1 MGNVGGM
8 RQVADTSRK
17 RQSTERAG
25 GDSWDREKSRAIQKV
40 PCGEESGGD
49 AEREKS
55 GGRRKLRPEKAP
67 RKEQEA
73 EAAPARRRSRWR
85 KVVQGH
91 LWGTEVAII
100 VSFAISV
107 LLFLSNFGLCGFVGS
122 FLRSTLLGVFG
133 VMGYLVPFLLFMG
146 TCFYLSNRGNQKA
159 VAKLVA
165 VGEVLLA
172 FCGLSQLLMGGGQHL
187 DWNLGDYYAQAGGG
201 GFIGGILMLLLC
213 GTVGT
218 IGAVLILLVL
228 FGTRCCVHYGAFPG
242 KLR

>member
-25 GDSWDREKSRAIQKV
+25 ETAGTEKKAGRSRKSPAAKKAEETLNEKKSRGKKKAS
-40 PCGEESGGD
+40 SGKGT
-49 AEREKS
+49 AKGTGSRSRASQAPEPVEKS
-55 GGRRKLRPEKAP
+55 GTGAFM
-67 RKEQEA
+67 
-73 EAAPARRRSRWR
+73 
-85 KVVQGH
+85 
-91 LWGTEVAII
+91 GTEVAII

-172 FCGLSQLLMGGGQHL
+172 F
-187 DWNLGDYYAQAGGG
+187 
-201 GFIGGILMLLLC
+201 
-213 GTVGT
+213 
-218 IGAVLILLVL
+218 
-228 FGTRCCVHYGAFPG
+228 
-242 KLR
+242 